1 MPRILIV
8 DDSTTAV
15 ALFQVFLVGQDSE
28 LFVARDGAEALE
40 IARSVRPDV
49 ILTDIEMPRMDGYEL
64 CAAIRRDPALRH
76 VPVVLLTSHGDPASR
91 RLGQQAGASAFLTK
105 PASPGVVRSTV
116 RELLRLGADASAMGA

>member
-8 DDSTTAV
+8 DDSSTAV
-15 ALFQVFLVGQDSE
+15 ALFQVFLVGRDSE

-40 IARSVRPDV
+40 IARTVRPDV

-64 CAAIRRDPALRH
+64 CAAIRRDPLLRH
-76 VPVVLLTSHGDPASR
+76 VPVVLLTCHGDPASR
-91 RLGQQAGASAFLTK
+91 RLGLQAGASAFLTK

-116 RELLRLGADASAMGA
+116 RELLRLGADASAVGA